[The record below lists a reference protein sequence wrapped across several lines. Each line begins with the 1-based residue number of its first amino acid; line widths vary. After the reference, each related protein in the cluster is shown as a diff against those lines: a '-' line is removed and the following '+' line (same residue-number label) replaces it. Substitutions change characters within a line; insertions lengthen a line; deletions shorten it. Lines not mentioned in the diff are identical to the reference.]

1 MAPGL
6 IIAAPAS
13 GSGKTLVTLALLRA
27 LRERGLA
34 AASIKVG
41 PDYIDPA
48 FHAAASGR
56 TCFNLDSWA
65 MRPETLAALA
75 ARAGDGAEI
84 VIGEG
89 VMGLFDGASDGSG
102 STAEVAQLTGWP
114 VVLVVD
120 AKGMAASVA
129 ALVHGFTDY
138 RPEVPIAG
146 VIFNRVGSPRHAAL
160 LAEACAPLSL
170 PGGGGVAVLGA
181 LPQAPELVLPD
192 RHLGLVQAAEHPELE
207 GFLGRAA
214 DFAARH
220 LDIEAIVASA
230 RPCRLASETFAP
242 VLPPPGLPPLVLPPL
257 VLPPLGQRIA
267 VARDVAFAFAYPF
280 VLDGWRAAGA
290 EITAFSPLGDE
301 APDSAADAVYL
312 PGGYPELHPGRLA
325 ANTRFLAGLR
335 AAAARGA
342 VIYGECGG
350 YMTLGQGLVDADG
363 ARHALAGL
371 LPVETSFA
379 ERGLHLGYREAELV
393 AAGPLGAAGARFRGH
408 EFHFAS
414 LCGDEGEAPLF
425 RCRDACGA
433 ETGTMGGRVGTVMG
447 SFLHLVDA
455 ETGDGKMERR
465 EDRSETG

>member
-1 MAPGL
+1 MTPGL

-13 GSGKTLVTLALLRA
+13 GSGKTLVTLALLRC

-48 FHAAASGR
+48 FHTAASGR
-56 TCFNLDSWA
+56 PCLNLDAWA

-75 ARAGDGAEI
+75 ARAAAGAEL

-102 STAEVAQLTGWP
+102 STAEVALLTGWP

-120 AKGMAASVA
+120 AKGMAASAA

-138 RPEVPIAG
+138 RPEVPVAG
-146 VIFNRVGSPRHAAL
+146 VIFNRVGGARHAAL
-160 LAEACAPLSL
+160 LAEACAPLGL
-170 PGGGGVAVLGA
+170 PVLGA
-181 LPQAPELVLPD
+181 LPQAPELSLPD
-192 RHLGLVQAAEHPELE
+192 RHLGLVQAAEHPELDA
-207 GFLGRAA
+207 FLTRAA
-214 DFAARH
+214 GFAERH
-220 LDIEAIVASA
+220 LDIDALIASA
-230 RPCRLASETFAP
+230 KPCRLGPETFAP
-242 VLPPPGLPPLVLPPL
+242 

-267 VARDVAFAFAYPF
+267 VAADTAFAFAYPF

-290 EITAFSPLGDE
+290 EIAAFSPLGDE
-301 APDSAADAVYL
+301 APDPAADAVYL
-312 PGGYPELHPGRLA
+312 PGGYPELHAARLA
-325 ANTRFLAGLR
+325 ANARFLEGLR

-342 VIYGECGG
+342 VVYGECGG

-363 ARHALAGL
+363 RRHALAGL
-371 LPVETSFA
+371 LPVETSFS

-393 AAGPLGAAGARFRGH
+393 ASGPLGPAGARFRGH
-408 EFHFAS
+408 EFHFAQ
-414 LCGDEGEAPLF
+414 LVAGEGEAPLF
-425 RCRDACGA
+425 RCRDARGA
-433 ETGTMGGRVGTVMG
+433 EIGALGGRAGTAMG

-455 ETGDGKMERR
+455 EGAVGKR
-465 EDRSETG
+465 EFIADRYQSA